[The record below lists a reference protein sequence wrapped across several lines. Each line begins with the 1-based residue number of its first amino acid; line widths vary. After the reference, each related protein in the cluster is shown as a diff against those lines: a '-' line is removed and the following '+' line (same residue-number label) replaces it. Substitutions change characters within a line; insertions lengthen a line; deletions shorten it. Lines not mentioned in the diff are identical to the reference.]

1 MSRFASGLDSGGRAP
16 ASWKAASKAMM
27 VPTRFG
33 EARPPLCFSSRLV
46 DALSCAD
53 GGSVLLALLT
63 VLPQARAGG
72 LMDRN
77 ASPSEAGNG
86 SATSSMVQGITIKT
100 KTELELTESLF
111 ASLANPRGPGS
122 GYL

>member
-1 MSRFASGLDSGGRAP
+1 
-16 ASWKAASKAMM
+16 M

-33 EARPPLCFSSRLV
+33 EARSLLCLANRLI
-46 DALSCAD
+46 DASSCAD
-53 GGSVLLALLT
+53 GGTVLLALLT
-63 VLPQARAGG
+63 LLPQAKAGG
-72 LMDRN
+72 LMDGN

-100 KTELELTESLF
+100 KPELELTESLF